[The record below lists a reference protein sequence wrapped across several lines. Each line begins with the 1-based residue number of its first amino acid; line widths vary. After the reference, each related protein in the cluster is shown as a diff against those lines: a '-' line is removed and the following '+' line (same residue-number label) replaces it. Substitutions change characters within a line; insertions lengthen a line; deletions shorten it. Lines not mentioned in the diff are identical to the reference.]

1 MQLLILILEA
11 RRDSTKLK
19 KPGMLKEYAIKLQWY
34 VLTHTFNRELFSSM
48 FHKPN

>member
-19 KPGMLKEYAIKLQWY
+19 KQGMLKEYAISCNGMY
-34 VLTHTFNRELFSSM
+34 
-48 FHKPN
+48 